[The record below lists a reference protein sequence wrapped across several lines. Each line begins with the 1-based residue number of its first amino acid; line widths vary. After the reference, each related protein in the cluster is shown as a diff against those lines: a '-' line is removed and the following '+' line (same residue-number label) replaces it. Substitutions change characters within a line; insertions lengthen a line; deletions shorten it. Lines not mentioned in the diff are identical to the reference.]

1 MVDDGSSDNT
11 ISIANKFKLQ
21 KKFRFKIIKL
31 SHKGSPARSRNI
43 GIKISK
49 GKYLFFLDAD
59 DLFFKNKLF
68 YIYKN
73 LPTKNPDV
81 IYHDVKIRHIK
92 KNYISKKITK
102 KNPLNDLI
110 LNGNKIILSSSAIKK
125 NLSQKKILDLM
136 KIENLFLWKIVIFG
150 YKLLKIKEIFLLFNI
165 ILGVY
170 NLNDNSISK
179 KRYLHFINTFYLL
192 KKYEKYLKKNKIKFF
207 LKKIKIFMS
216 FIKLSIVE
224 KNFHFFLSLLNCKN

>member
-59 DLFFKNKLF
+59 DLFKNKLF

-92 KNYISKKITK
+92 KIIFQKK
-102 KNPLNDLI
+102 
-110 LNGNKIILSSSAIKK
+110 
-125 NLSQKKILDLM
+125 SQKK
-136 KIENLFLWKIVIFG
+136 
-150 YKLLKIKEIFLLFNI
+150 
-165 ILGVY
+165 
-170 NLNDNSISK
+170 
-179 KRYLHFINTFYLL
+179 
-192 KKYEKYLKKNKIKFF
+192 
-207 LKKIKIFMS
+207 S
-216 FIKLSIVE
+216 FK
-224 KNFHFFLSLLNCKN
+224 